1 MCLCVFV
8 VVFGHTSEEC
18 DDELTF

>member
-1 MCLCVFV
+1 VFV